1 MRAVNKR
8 TRGAD
13 DETRGGNGGGGG
25 TEPRAGRRQ
34 PERTRRNIL
43 AAATAEFAAKGLAGA
58 RVDEIAR
65 RAGSNKRM
73 LYQYFGNKEDLWLV
87 VLERTYEAIRG
98 AEHLQDFQRLDPEE
112 GMRRLVHFNF
122 RYHGEHPEFIA
133 LLNSENLHRARYLR
147 RSAKIRALHSPL
159 IAMLD
164 DLLRRG
170 AAEGRFRRNVDPVQ
184 LYISIAALAYFY
196 FSNIHT
202 LSTIFGRDL
211 GAAAARRRRE
221 RHAVDM
227 VMGYLRPE
235 RGARS

>member
-8 TRGAD
+8 TRSAA
-13 DETRGGNGGGGG
+13 N
-25 TEPRAGRRQ
+25 RAGRPAPALRGTRRQ

-43 AAATAEFAAKGLAGA
+43 TAAAAEFAAKGLAGA
-58 RVDEIAR
+58 RVDAIAR

-73 LYQYFGNKEDLWLV
+73 IYQYFGNKEDLWLV

-98 AEHLQDFQRLDPEE
+98 AERLQDFQRLDPEE
-112 GMRRLVHFNF
+112 GMRRIVHFNF

-133 LLNSENLHRARYLR
+133 LLNSENLHKARYLR

-184 LYISIAALAYFY
+184 LYISIAALGYFY

-211 GAAAARRRRE
+211 AVPAARRQRE

-227 VMGYLRPE
+227 VLGYLRPE
-235 RGARS
+235 RRRVT